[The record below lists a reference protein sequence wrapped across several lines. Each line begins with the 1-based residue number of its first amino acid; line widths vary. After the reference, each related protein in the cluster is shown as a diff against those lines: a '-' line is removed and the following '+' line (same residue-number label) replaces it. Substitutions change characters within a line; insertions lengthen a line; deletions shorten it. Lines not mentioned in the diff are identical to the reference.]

1 MSCRMLFMDDWSCW
15 EKIDG
20 LLFLDH
26 SDDTVS
32 LNIEQ
37 SNIISP

>member
-1 MSCRMLFMDDWSCW
+1 MLG
-15 EKIDG
+15 KIDG

-26 SDDTVS
+26 SGVTIN

>member
-1 MSCRMLFMDDWSCW
+1 MLG
-15 EKIDG
+15 KIDG
-20 LLFLDH
+20 LLFLDNIGV
-26 SDDTVS
+26 TVS